1 MVFIFF
7 VSSYII
13 SIKSWNKLV
22 LYKFIIRI
30 LIFSIVYT
38 HILLLWFIFI
48 IAISI
53 FFNTFFRNAGLVI
66 ACTIGTIFILSGINT
81 VIGHRLT
88 WFPNQLTAHINEML
102 LTSKLSNALL
112 GTAGIIII
120 LILLL

>member
-13 SIKSWNKLV
+13 SIKSWAKLV

-38 HILLLWFIFI
+38 HIMLLQSMVYFY

-53 FFNTFFRNAGLVI
+53 FFNTFLKNAGLVI

-81 VIGHRLT
+81 VVGHRLT
-88 WFPNQLTAHINEML
+88 WFPNQLTAHINDML
-102 LTSKLSNALL
+102 
-112 GTAGIIII
+112 
-120 LILLL
+120 